1 MIVDLANKALD
12 FAVLGFHHPGLH
24 LLGDNVG
31 TELEGGDA
39 EGDHQE
45 QLQHH
50 RHHWLPWQL
59 SATKWKKLHWLP
71 NSLRGD
77 NKEIMGSD
85 GTVHI

>member
-50 RHHWLPWQL
+50 RHH
-59 SATKWKKLHWLP
+59 
-71 NSLRGD
+71 
-77 NKEIMGSD
+77 
-85 GTVHI
+85 